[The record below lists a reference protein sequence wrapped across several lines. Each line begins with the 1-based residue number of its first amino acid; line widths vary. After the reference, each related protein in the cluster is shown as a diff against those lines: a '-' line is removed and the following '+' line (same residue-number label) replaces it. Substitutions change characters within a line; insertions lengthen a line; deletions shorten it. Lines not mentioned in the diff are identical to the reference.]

1 MFCKQCGNKIEN
13 NEEFCTGCG
22 MSSNNH
28 QQKNDKEQMKRAS
41 EKNEE
46 PFDWSKT
53 VKILIGI
60 AIIGWVIYANID
72 QGAIDTNNQGLTS
85 FNSGDSVQ
93 AVQQLKE
100 AVNSAVSSDT
110 KINTLKN
117 LGYAYS
123 SDGQNV
129 LALNSFKEALALAKV
144 DTFDYY
150 LISGEIAMLENKP
163 NSALVNYNKALA
175 IEPNNFQI
183 NNTLNLFYLDLE
195 DKAPSLVNYPKAL
208 VYAKKAYEVAG
219 SEVKNIVTQNLGL
232 AHYFNENYPQAIAN
246 FSAVT
251 SDKDSYTALWLGM
264 SYAGNNEPVNAK
276 FYLRKAI
283 ASGKVEI
290 PQEVYDYINN
300 N

>member
-1 MFCKQCGNKIEN
+1 MFCKQCGNKIEDN
-13 NEEFCTGCG
+13 LKFCTSCG
-22 MSSNNH
+22 VSSNSH
-28 QQKNDKEQMKRAS
+28 QQNNDKEHMKRTL

-60 AIIGWVIYANID
+60 AIIGWIIYANLD
-72 QGAIDTNNQGLTS
+72 QGAIDTNNKGLTS

-129 LALNSFKEALALAKV
+129 LALNSFKEALALAKA

-195 DKAPSLVNYPKAL
+195 DKAPNLVNYPKAL

-219 SEVKNIVTQNLGL
+219 SDVKNIVTQNLGL
-232 AHYFNENYPQAIAN
+232 AYYFNDNYPQAIAN
-246 FSAVT
+246 FNAVT
-251 SDKDSYTALWLGM
+251 SDKDSYTAYWLGL
-264 SYAGNNEPVNAK
+264 SYAGNNDPVNAK
-276 FYLRKAI
+276 YYFRKAI

-290 PQEVYDYINN
+290 PQEIYDYINN